1 MTSRSSNQI
10 PIFDPLRGTA
20 AIAVCLFHFTR
31 DGRTLDATDIV
42 AIIGSFGWLGVDAFF
57 VISGFVIPYSMYL
70 RSYKMRDSAPFLVRR
85 LKRLEPPYFAS
96 IFIIIALPLISMLVP
111 GFRGNPPGFTWP
123 QLAAHVAY
131 LNAILGYSWI
141 NPVFWTLA
149 IEFQYYIFAA
159 IAFPLLTHPR
169 NIICRLSAPAIA
181 LIGFA
186 GSSNKALLP
195 HWLPLFALG
204 MVGFQFYVSRLTLLS
219 FLPILVLCGAISHT
233 VVGTQETV
241 VGLLTVGLILLTRD
255 RPVPKLLKPLS
266 FLGTISYSLYLL
278 HEPVG
283 NRIFNLAG
291 RLPPSIAKP
300 HPVLIAGLGGS
311 ILIAYGFWRIV
322 EEPSQRWA
330 KMSKWPRPD
339 ANSHESPSDTPSQ

>member
-1 MTSRSSNQI
+1 M
-10 PIFDPLRGTA
+10 RGTA

-31 DGRTLDATDIV
+31 DGRTLDGTDIV
-42 AIIGSFGWLGVDAFF
+42 AIIGSFGWLGVQAFF

-70 RSYKMRDSAPFLVRR
+70 RSYKMRDSGAFLVRR

-96 IFIIIALPLISMLVP
+96 IILIIALPLISLLVP
-111 GFRGNPPGFTWP
+111 GYRGDSLVFTWP

-149 IEFQYYIFAA
+149 IEFQYYMFAA

-169 NIICRLSAPAIA
+169 NNICRLSAPAIA
-181 LIGFA
+181 MIGFA

-204 MVGFQFYVSRLTLLS
+204 MVGFQFYVARLAWRS
-219 FLPILVLCGAISHT
+219 FLPIFVLCAAISYV
-233 VVGTQETV
+233 VVGTEETL
-241 VGLLTVGLILLTRD
+241 VGLLTVGLIIVTRD
-255 RPVPKLLKPLS
+255 RTVPKVLKPLS

-291 RLPPSIAKP
+291 RLPQSIARP

-339 ANSHESPSDTPSQ
+339 ASSQESPSDAPAG

>member
-1 MTSRSSNQI
+1 MTSRSSNHI
-10 PIFDPLRGTA
+10 PILAPLRGTA

-42 AIIGSFGWLGVDAFF
+42 AFIGSFGWLGVEAFF
-57 VISGFVIPYSMYL
+57 VISGFVIPFSMYL
-70 RSYKMRDSAPFLVRR
+70 RSYRMQDSGPFLVRR

-111 GFRGNPPGFTWP
+111 GFRGNSQAFTWP

-159 IAFPLLTHPR
+159 IAFPLLAHPR
-169 NIICRLSAPAIA
+169 NNICRLSAPAIA
-181 LIGFA
+181 LLGFA

-204 MVGFQFYVSRLTLLS
+204 MVGFQFYVGLLAWRS
-219 FLPILVLCGAISHT
+219 FLPIFVLCVAISQV
-233 VVGTQETV
+233 VVGTEETV
-241 VGLLTVGLILLTRD
+241 VGLLTVGLIIVTRD

-291 RLPPSIAKP
+291 RLPESIVRP
-300 HPVLIAGLGGS
+300 LPVLIAGLGGS

-330 KMSKWPRPD
+330 KMSKWSGPD
-339 ANSHESPSDTPSQ
+339 ARSPEPPSDAPAR